1 MNIFDRVLFEG
12 RLEEIKTIE
21 NNDSKEYGFKIDEE
35 NNEVCFYCPKNS
47 SKDRRILAFKVL
59 YQCYKFL
66 LGKVKVR
73 KLQYDPK
80 NQDLTIKEIE
90 GLPVIYIEKAN
101 IKNIKFGFDVDSC
114 YFELSYPPKKRE
126 VLNDYMNKNLE
137 KFTALANKCKIW
149 ERIINACPTSVTEK
163 ELDFQ
168 AMLAETPIQELV
180 TITDK
185 LEELY
190 NVDIHEPRRN
200 FIINNKSG
208 SDYLIWGED
217 FKLERKSNTK
227 VDVSP
232 RKENFKN
239 HLKINGNTIEVQ
251 INPDNG
257 NYYRARLVTQILT
270 TYFTDLLKEEI
281 DKILDEAYTKFN
293 LPKLNYD
300 INNSAK
306 ELVTTKVTKVEVKFS
321 LGLLNFPKEC
331 TKLAVYHAFTHRFF
345 EHGEEFNQKLSE
357 FLPNYQEI
365 MPLFKGLSIDY
376 DKKVTK
382 TPKSTK
388 KIE

>member
-217 FKLERKSNTK
+217 FKLENPILKLMYLLVRKI
-227 VDVSP
+227 
-232 RKENFKN
+232 
-239 HLKINGNTIEVQ
+239 LKII
-251 INPDNG
+251 
-257 NYYRARLVTQILT
+257 
-270 TYFTDLLKEEI
+270 
-281 DKILDEAYTKFN
+281 
-293 LPKLNYD
+293 
-300 INNSAK
+300 
-306 ELVTTKVTKVEVKFS
+306 
-321 LGLLNFPKEC
+321 
-331 TKLAVYHAFTHRFF
+331 
-345 EHGEEFNQKLSE
+345 
-357 FLPNYQEI
+357 
-365 MPLFKGLSIDY
+365 
-376 DKKVTK
+376 
-382 TPKSTK
+382 
-388 KIE
+388 